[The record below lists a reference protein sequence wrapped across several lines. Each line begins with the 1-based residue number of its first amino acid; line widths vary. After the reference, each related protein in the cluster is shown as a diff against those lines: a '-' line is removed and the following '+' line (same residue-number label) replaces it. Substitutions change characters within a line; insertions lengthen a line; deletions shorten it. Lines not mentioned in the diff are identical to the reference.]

1 MNKKNW
7 IWILIAIAVIIVGV
21 FIYKNQ
27 INKQEDNVIK
37 IGAILPLT
45 GDFSFYGNEV
55 KKGLS
60 IAEQENSNIH
70 FVIEDNLSLTKNSV
84 PALNK
89 ILNNEKVP
97 VFISSNSPLSMP
109 LRIIAAENKIVMLA
123 LVTGAKDF
131 GMENEWC
138 FRDAINQDQEGI
150 AQAKYIINN
159 TSYKKVAILC
169 VNDDYGLSGAKSF
182 SDKFKE
188 LGGQVS
194 GQQTFEMKTND
205 MKNLVL
211 SLLDKNPDFILT
223 IGREQ
228 SLIKS
233 INQIRLYN
241 KNLPIITSDSFESNN
256 VFKGIGNNAIG
267 IIFTSYQNDLK
278 SLKAQNFINKY
289 KSNYKTDPGIYA
301 IDAYVAGSYL
311 SEIIRQNKTPDLI
324 RQALTKLDTKSEIKG
339 ELITDKRRNIV
350 SPIAVYK
357 INSNLQKE
365 QISIIK

>member
-211 SLLDKNPDFILT
+211 SLLDK
-223 IGREQ
+223 
-228 SLIKS
+228 
-233 INQIRLYN
+233 
-241 KNLPIITSDSFESNN
+241 TSDSFESNN